1 LLQPVTEEHEV
12 LWDEIVENE
21 LIYDNAQQ
29 QNARRMPSTGVNES
43 AYRLEDIQSLPY
55 TTVKE
60 HALIYLL
67 ELEKLGKVTR
77 ADGYQGVLNAIAG
90 DVRSKHRK
98 RIQRKNEMESMN
110 DALKHLKERKKAYE
124 EQIQSY
130 HSYIDSAMNTMQRSK
145 GKKRFV
151 MPFTKQFFHMRELQ
165 KTGKT
170 PQFGSFIYRA
180 QDLYDKGILLSIDQF
195 SPRQFDRIDIVMESN
210 EVGVFT
216 MKVTNT
222 LNGFA
227 NEVASQELRMED
239 LLQANF
245 EGQVSLALF
254 DGMAKVNL
262 NLLLFQIN
270 KKFYV

>member
-1 LLQPVTEEHEV
+1 MELTSLLTVWKTFNR
-12 LWDEIVENE
+12 EISHIFISLVSRASPDWNG
-21 LIYDNAQQ
+21 
-29 QNARRMPSTGVNES
+29 R
-43 AYRLEDIQSLPY
+43 LPY

-145 GKKRFV
+145 GCVLRDDCFYLA
-151 MPFTKQFFHMRELQ
+151 F
-165 KTGKT
+165 
-170 PQFGSFIYRA
+170 
-180 QDLYDKGILLSIDQF
+180 DQ
-195 SPRQFDRIDIVMESN
+195 
-210 EVGVFT
+210 
-216 MKVTNT
+216 
-222 LNGFA
+222 
-227 NEVASQELRMED
+227 
-239 LLQANF
+239 
-245 EGQVSLALF
+245 
-254 DGMAKVNL
+254 
-262 NLLLFQIN
+262 
-270 KKFYV
+270 